1 MKSEKEMAALI
12 PSVGAD
18 EGRSLYV
25 TDNSITAFPS
35 DCKNNFG
42 RRRSAWL
49 S

>member
-25 TDNSITAFPS
+25 TENSITAFPS
-35 DCKNNFG
+35 DCKKIFE
-42 RRRSAWL
+42 RRRRVWRN
-49 S
+49 